1 MRLRRQMRTFVDA
14 TCGMGLRHV
23 NVSLRYALGGAQRP
37 GTDAQHLAAT
47 VGWLRLAQ
55 DVTHCGG
62 VSAVYRLRDGWDVP
76 YPETSGYIIGTF
88 LACRDHFGDDTFLE
102 RACRIGDWEIA
113 LQAPS
118 GGILSRPGSPDT
130 RVFNTG
136 QVMLGWAALFEATQQ
151 GRYLNAACRAGDYLL
166 ALQERDGAWR
176 RDTYCGPRTYHARTD
191 WALLKIGGL
200 SGNVNYSDAASRNL
214 AWVLAQHTGNGW
226 FDQCGFHDQ
235 DPITHVID
243 YTLIGLL
250 ESFQLQPAA
259 FPVNPLPVL
268 MMAADAICESIDR
281 RQICGIRGMIPASFN
296 REWRSADDH
305 SCLTG
310 NAQLAYT
317 LFRLCGLT
325 GHGRYRE
332 AAVTLIKALKL
343 TQVIEGVKP
352 EVCGALPGS
361 YPMHTGYHAN
371 TFPNW
376 GPKFFADA
384 LLAALHEGTGF
395 AVQA

>member
-1 MRLRRQMRTFVDA
+1 MRLRRQVKTFVEA
-14 TCGMGLRHV
+14 TRGIGLRHV
-23 NVSLRYALGGAQRP
+23 DVSLRYALGSAQSS

-47 VGWLRLAQ
+47 IGWLQLAQ
-55 DVTHCGG
+55 DVTNCGG
-62 VSAVYRLRDGWDVP
+62 VSAVYRLREGWDVP

-88 LACRDHFGDDTFLE
+88 LACRDHYGDETFLH

-136 QVMLGWAALFEATQQ
+136 QVMLGWGALFEATQET
-151 GRYLNAACRAGDYLL
+151 RYLDTACRAGDYLP
-166 ALQERDGAWR
+166 ALQEQDGAWH

-200 SGNVNYSDAASRNL
+200 SGNVNYSEAACRNL
-214 AWVLAQHTGNGW
+214 AWVLAQHAGNGW
-226 FDQCGFHDQ
+226 FNHCGFHAQ

-250 ESFQLQPAA
+250 ESFLLQPDV
-259 FPVNPLPVL
+259 FPMTPLPVL
-268 MMAADAICESIDR
+268 KMAADAICESIDR
-281 RQICGIRGMIPASFN
+281 YRVCGIRGMIPASFN
-296 REWRSADDH
+296 KDWQSADDH

-317 LFRLCGLT
+317 LFRLFGMT
-325 GHGRYRE
+325 GTARYYE
-332 AAVTLIKALKL
+332 SAVTLINALKL
-343 TQVIEGVKP
+343 TQVIEGVEP

-384 LLAALHEGTGF
+384 LLAKLHEGGRF
-395 AVQA
+395 AVRA

>member
-1 MRLRRQMRTFVDA
+1 MRLRRQLKTFVSA
-14 TCGMGLRHV
+14 TGGMGLRHV
-23 NVSLRYALGGAQRP
+23 NLSLRYALGRVQDP

-62 VSAVYRLRDGWDVP
+62 VSAVYRWCEGWDVP

-88 LACRDHFGDDTFLE
+88 LACRDHFGDETFLQ
-102 RACRIGDWEIA
+102 RARRIGDWEIA

-118 GGILSRPGSPDT
+118 GGIFSRPGSPDT

-136 QVMLGWAALFEATQQ
+136 QVMLGWGALFDVTQEE
-151 GRYLNAACRAGDYLL
+151 RYLDAACRAADYLL
-166 ALQERDGAWR
+166 ALQEGDGAWH

-191 WALLKIGGL
+191 WALLKIGCL
-200 SGNVNYSDAASRNL
+200 SGNVNYVEAASRNL
-214 AWVLAQHTGNGW
+214 AWVMAQHTGNGW
-226 FDQCGFHDQ
+226 FNHCGFHDQ

-250 ESFQLQPAA
+250 ESFLLQPAA
-259 FPVNPLPVL
+259 FPVTPLPIL

-281 RQICGIRGMIPASFN
+281 DRVGGIRGMIPASFN
-296 REWRSADDH
+296 KDWQSADDH

-317 LFRLCGLT
+317 LFRLCGVT
-325 GHGRYRE
+325 GHARYRE
-332 AAVTLIKALKL
+332 VAVTLIKALKL
-343 TQVIEGVKP
+343 TQVIEGVEP

-384 LLAALHEGTGF
+384 LLATLHKDEHF
-395 AVQA
+395 AVSA